1 MTSPPPPIRPP
12 PPSIVNMKEKH
23 KERIPVTTGRTF
35 QLRNS
40 GWLCR
45 TILTLER
52 GKLKEKAE
60 HAINKARTPTAIP
73 GREPPT
79 PAKSIDSAWD
89 ACCFRTSVATYPS
102 LEGIF
107 PRMAS

>member
-1 MTSPPPPIRPP
+1 
-12 PPSIVNMKEKH
+12 
-23 KERIPVTTGRTF
+23 
-35 QLRNS
+35 LRNS

-107 PRMAS
+107 PRMVKKGFPHAASLSPAPLATSQDLGCS